1 MNCDARINVRA
12 APGDANCWF
21 HVLIAIQCVH
31 GGRRLM
37 ADDRSEFSTCTL
49 KDDKVGFRRA
59 GERVNA
65 SCHSYKD
72 AVLKTS
78 SKCGWRQAESE
89 SLSPRNDPS
98 ISSGVLNDCPGDF
111 SHSS

>member
-1 MNCDARINVRA
+1 M
-12 APGDANCWF
+12 
-21 HVLIAIQCVH
+21 LIAIKFVN

-37 ADDRSEFSTCTL
+37 ADDRSEFSTRAL
-49 KDDKVGFRRA
+49 KDDKVGFKRT

-65 SCHSYKD
+65 PCNSYKN
-72 AVLKTS
+72 AVLNTS
-78 SKCGWRQAESE
+78 SQGGWREAESE
-89 SLSPRNDPS
+89 SLGPRNDPS